1 MLKDTAEDTAE
12 AQMNNFLGLLLNVRA
27 AFRLKW

>member
-12 AQMNNFLGLLLNVRA
+12 AQMNNFSGLLLNVGA
-27 AFRLKW
+27 AFRLKK